1 MMTISAN
8 NKIATACLVLTVG
21 KVLSAEFSVNA
32 ISLRLYI
39 KKNLRRASSDFTHS
53 KSYCVAV
60 FDLFNIS

>member
-32 ISLRLYI
+32 ISLRFYI
-39 KKNLRRASSDFTHS
+39 KNLRRALSDFTHS
-53 KSYCVAV
+53 KSYCVAD